1 MTGVRWLVLSLIL
14 ASAVPA
20 RAAQVRNERI
30 GEALRRGMDYMIRS
44 ALVKANFDAFA
55 SDYLFFFADVSRYQD
70 PWIAER
76 ARTVG
81 LALGDYYL
89 DNLFSTATAD
99 EIVDAASALWALD
112 VLGYDVDPALAVLQ
126 RAAPDHAVEEY
137 LCFEPTAGGL
147 PDLDLLIDL
156 VIGFH
161 FTDRMGVDIGVT
173 YAEVLPHVAGVDYRV
188 DAALEENRYID
199 TNNLVTH
206 LVYTL
211 TGYATWNAPARA
223 LDREVA
229 YIRAHMADALIWADP
244 ETLSEYVDSLK
255 LVGFGPQDPDVA
267 AGEAVLLAIQRP
279 DGRWI
284 PDEVEDEYDRYH
296 ATWCAMDALVDYA
309 LPGGD
314 RLPDPV
320 TAWVLGRW
328 ASDGAGED
336 RVVPWMPIGAD
347 RVAPEDF

>member
-1 MTGVRWLVLSLIL
+1 MAFSLVIPLIL
-14 ASAVPA
+14 AAWPA
-20 RAAQVRNERI
+20 GAGQVRDACIR
-30 GEALRRGMDYMIRS
+30 EAVQRGMDYMLRS
-44 ALVKANFDAFA
+44 ALVKSNFDEFA
-55 SDYLFFFADVSRYQD
+55 SDYLFFFADVSRYDD

-89 DNLFSTATAD
+89 DNLFSTASAD
-99 EIVDAASALWALD
+99 EIVDAASALWALE
-112 VLGYDVDPALAVLQ
+112 VLGYDVDPALALLQ
-126 RAAPDHAVEEY
+126 RAAPDHPVEEY
-137 LCFEPTAGGL
+137 LSFEPTAGQQ

-161 FTDRMGVDIGVT
+161 FTDRMGIDIGVT

-188 DAALEENRYID
+188 DAAVEENRYID

-211 TGYATWNAPARA
+211 TGYATWNAPVRA
-223 LDREVA
+223 LERERA
-229 YIRAHMADALIWADP
+229 YIRTHMADALVWADP

-255 LVGFGPQDPDVA
+255 LVGFGPYDRDVA
-267 AGEAVLLAIQRP
+267 AGEAILLAIQKP
-279 DGRWI
+279 DGRWA

-296 ATWCAMDALVDYA
+296 ATWCAMDALVDYE
-309 LPGGD
+309 LPGRD

-320 TAWVLGRW
+320 TGWVLEQFALAR
-328 ASDGAGED
+328 AGEPSAS
-336 RVVPWMPIGAD
+336 VWLPIGPD
-347 RVAPEDF
+347 RIAEQGEE